1 MRLNLQLSHKAFV
14 LVALPAVSQL
24 IFLGVLL
31 VFLKNAEHE
40 ILKQHHARNVVLESN
55 TLYSNFFDCGM
66 ALYMWGTTG
75 AEPFFNRY
83 KELADE
89 IPVRIQSLKVSL
101 RDSPNQK
108 EALVRLERV
117 GNRASQLLGTGS
129 RLISNSAALRQR
141 GTEQEALLSIIGD
154 LNKDVRNFVKE
165 QEKAEQ
171 VDPLLETRSRE
182 MVQGVIAGGIV
193 LDILLAIA
201 LAIYFNRGTARRLS
215 VLMDNTDRL
224 SKGQKLQDRIAGGDE
239 IARLDNVFHNMAE
252 ALAEAARRKQE
263 LVSMVSHD
271 LRTPLTS
278 VQASL
283 TLLSEGVMGTL
294 PPKAQKEVINAES
307 NTGRLINLINDLLDI
322 EKMEA
327 GQMRI
332 EKSMTDVQSI
342 FERSVESVKALCD
355 KQDVSVEIIDTDLD
369 IYADGYRIIQV
380 VVNLLSNAIK
390 FSPPDAKVSLTA
402 LEHNDGM
409 VELQVIDR
417 GRGIP
422 EKFKNSVFERFQQV
436 DISDAKAK
444 KGTGLGLAICKA
456 LVELHGGTIGVES
469 EEGKGSTF
477 WFRVPARP
485 GLVSRKESL
494 AGVSEVDL
502 CGNQDVSR

>member
-1 MRLNLQLSHKAFV
+1 MRLNLQLSHKAFL
-14 LVALPAVSQL
+14 LVALPALSQL
-24 IFLGVLL
+24 LFLGALL
-31 VFLKNAEHE
+31 FFLKNAEHE

-55 TLYSNFFDCGM
+55 TLYGNFFDCGM

-75 AEPFFNRY
+75 ADPFLTRY

-89 IPVRIQSLKVSL
+89 IPIRIQSLKVAL

-108 EALVRLERV
+108 EALARLEKV

-129 RLISNSAALRQR
+129 RLILNSSTLKL
-141 GTEQEALLSIIGD
+141 GSEHEAMLSIIAD

-171 VDPLLETRSRE
+171 IDPLLETRSRE
-182 MVQGVIAGGIV
+182 MVQGVIATGVVI
-193 LDILLAIA
+193 DILLAIG
-201 LAIYFNRGTARRLS
+201 LAIYFNRGTARRLI
-215 VLMDNTDRL
+215 VLMDNTERL
-224 SKGQKLQDRIAGGDE
+224 SRGQKLQDRIAGGDE

-283 TLLSEGVMGTL
+283 TLLSEGVLGTL
-294 PPKAQKEVINAES
+294 PPKAQKEVLNAET

-327 GQMRI
+327 GQMRV
-332 EKSMTDVQSI
+332 ERAMTDVQSI
-342 FERSVESVKALCD
+342 FERSLEAVKALCE
-355 KQDVSVEIIDTDLD
+355 KQNVPVEIIDTDLD
-369 IYADGYRIIQV
+369 IFADGYRMIQV

-390 FSPPDAKVSLTA
+390 FSPADSTVTLAA
-402 LEHNDGM
+402 LELPDGM
-409 VELQVIDR
+409 VELRITDR

-436 DISDAKAK
+436 DISDAKVK

-456 LVELHGGTIGVES
+456 LVDLHGGTIGVES

-477 WFRVPARP
+477 WFRIPARP
-485 GLVSRKESL
+485 GTVAVIPTAQPEKATR
-494 AGVSEVDL
+494 
-502 CGNQDVSR
+502 